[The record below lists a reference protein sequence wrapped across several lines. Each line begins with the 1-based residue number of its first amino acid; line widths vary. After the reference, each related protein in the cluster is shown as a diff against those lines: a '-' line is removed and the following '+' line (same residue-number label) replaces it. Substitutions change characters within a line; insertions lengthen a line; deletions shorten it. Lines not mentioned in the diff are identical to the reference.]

1 MLRGPRMISE
11 PIKSTSARSRLA
23 GKTTILR
30 RLWWWAPLLIAAAY
44 LLTLALQFNR
54 LLGSTY
60 LSADVAS
67 APVIGELFGHG
78 PGHPQV
84 LLGHLGWYSTLL
96 FELGTRWLPLHR
108 QIWEGAPYAMA
119 LASAALVS
127 WGAWRVAGRWA
138 AAIAAS
144 IMVCAGPGMLTLLLA
159 LNDHAST
166 WFTLAVLGAFV
177 VALEQRADTLA
188 GVWLAAL
195 AVVVGVLLGANAAS
209 DVLLSIAGAAPLLL
223 AVGCTWG
230 LHPSARTARAAAF
243 ALLSAAIALASGL
256 LVHAWAHHENILA
269 ASDAKTTVFVGANA
283 VGANF
288 RLWWQSLAVLGN
300 GDFFGETLSFSS
312 VLAFVCAALSIAA
325 VLLVASATRGALAQ
339 ALAARRE
346 RPHAR
351 EQSVRPQP
359 REQSMRLAWCVFWGS
374 SLVALSAAFIFSG
387 IPEDLGS
394 SRYLVGAIY
403 AAAALVPLL
412 GNRSVA
418 ARVAVTAGATLYAFT
433 GWLALAQH
441 RLIDAA
447 PASPTYRLA
456 SAVEG
461 FAHREHLGA
470 GYAGYW
476 DAAPITWATH
486 MRVKVYP
493 VDDCAGNQHLC
504 GFELHFISN
513 WYTPAPTMKTF
524 LLSDPTYPAEP
535 SAPTPDLGAPI
546 AVHQIGTVTM
556 YVYPYNIASRLYA
569 L

>member
-1 MLRGPRMISE
+1 MLRGLRMISE
-11 PIKSTSARSRLA
+11 PIKSTSAGSRPA
-23 GKTTILR
+23 GKTAILR
-30 RLWWWAPLLIAAAY
+30 RLWWWAPLLIAAVY
-44 LLTLALQFNR
+44 LVTLAVQFNR
-54 LLGSTY
+54 LLASTY
-60 LSADVAS
+60 LGADVAS

-108 QIWEGAPYAMA
+108 QIWEAAPYAMA
-119 LASAALVS
+119 LVSAALVG

-138 AAIAAS
+138 GAIAAS
-144 IMVCAGPGMLTLLLA
+144 IVVCAGPSMLTLLLA

-166 WFTLAVLGAFV
+166 WFVLAVLGAFV
-177 VALEQRADTLA
+177 VVLEQRADTLA

-195 AVVVGVLLGANAAS
+195 AIAVGVLIGANAAS
-209 DVLLSIAGAAPLLL
+209 DVLLSIAGVAPLLL
-223 AVGCTWG
+223 AGGCTWG
-230 LHPSARTARAAAF
+230 FHPNARTARAAAF
-243 ALLSAAIALASGL
+243 ALLSAAVALASGL
-256 LVHAWAHHENILA
+256 LVHAWVHHENVLA
-269 ASDAKTTVFVGANA
+269 ASDVKTRVFVGADA
-283 VGANF
+283 VGTNF
-288 RLWWQSLAVLGN
+288 KLWWQSLAVLGN
-300 GDFFGETLSFSS
+300 GDFFGQTLSFSS
-312 VLAFVCAALSIAA
+312 VLAFACAALSIAA
-325 VLLVASATRGALAQ
+325 VLLAVRTTRGEFVQ

-346 RPHAR
+346 RSAQR
-351 EQSVRPQP
+351 KQSV
-359 REQSMRLAWCVFWGS
+359 RLAWCVFWGS

-412 GNRSVA
+412 ASRGTA

-447 PASPTYRLA
+447 PASPSYNLA

-461 FAHREHLGA
+461 FARREHLSV

-476 DAAPITWATH
+476 DAAPVTWATH
-486 MRVKVYP
+486 MRAKVYP

-524 LLSDPTYPAEP
+524 LLSDPAYPAEP
-535 SAPTPDLGAPI
+535 SAPTPDLGTPV
-546 AVHQIGTVTM
+546 AVHQIGAVTM